1 MFCAQVSTEGPKF
14 LTLAEDAMLTVVMFL
29 EHPPSLIVILD
40 DSNHLQENV
49 SDLAD
54 KDGIISENQ
63 EYDGHWMDEGKITI
77 LCESGISFPAPNM
90 SIFCNN
96 KRLMTNNVLFYKEEE
111 ITISGFVKTITMYS
125 KLEFF
130 LGFHKKKRII
140 VDLNEEITYFG

>member
-14 LTLAEDAMLTVVMFL
+14 LTLAEDAMMTVVMFL

-49 SDLAD
+49 SDPAD
-54 KDGIISENQ
+54 KERIIYENQ
-63 EYDGHWMDEGKITI
+63 KYDGHWVDEGKITI